1 MTYKTTL
8 NENTANFFN
17 NLEVKRESWI
27 PAEKQIEA
35 VAIALTDLN
44 ADRNNL
50 NSSDLSN
57 YLGFANSFIKNGYN
71 FLDTNKEELQEPI
84 FNMLKN
90 NTEIN
95 LANTLILLDTIE
107 SYEYISNLNFSKQ
120 SPSKKSL
127 KN

>member
-17 NLEVKRESWI
+17 NLELKRESWI

-35 VAIALTDLN
+35 VAIALTDLS

-50 NSSDLSN
+50 NVSDLST
-57 YLGFANSFIKNGYN
+57 YLGFANSFIKNGYD
-71 FLDTNKEELQEPI
+71 FLNNNKEELQEPT

-107 SYEYISNLNFSKQ
+107 SYEYLSKINLNKQ
-120 SPSKKSL
+120 SLSKKSL

>member
-35 VAIALTDLN
+35 VVIALNDLN

-50 NSSDLSN
+50 NSSDLST

-95 LANTLILLDTIE
+95 LANTLVLLDTIE

>member
-35 VAIALTDLN
+35 VVIALNDLN

-50 NSSDLSN
+50 NSSDLST
-57 YLGFANSFIKNGYN
+57 YLGFANSFIENGYN

-95 LANTLILLDTIE
+95 LANTLVLLDTIE